1 MTAALGKLQN
11 FLASLTDAE
20 IERIGREHL
29 CALSIRMIE
38 LATENVMAA
47 AERDGIPAE
56 RVKQDMARLETAID
70 KHVYRRNDAN

>member
-20 IERIGREHL
+20 IERIGRPHL

-38 LATENVMAA
+38 LAKENVMAA
-47 AERDGIPAE
+47 AEREGIPLE
-56 RVKQDMARLETAID
+56 WVKKDLASLETAIV
-70 KHVYRRNDAN
+70 KHVYQRNDAN